1 MNEPENRFQS
11 IDEISKF
18 IADSQEKNQEIN
30 PFDDMYTFQ
39 DAVLSIFP
47 EFHNQVYQVRGEDN
61 IERLFNRIL
70 SASYNAPLEYNS
82 GIGNSQINEIRRIE
96 NDDFLIDNLQVRIEC
111 VWGMFT
117 DCLYDDVLLLELGKV
132 SPYVINGEEYTH
144 VVVTEDGGIYPYE
157 DASSGYIRL
166 DDGVH
171 STKELNLQER
181 RIDNDYRIVVIGT
194 YLSCATLEENDHT
207 LKELQGICR
216 VEPNDIEHLR
226 MEIRK
231 HKAIEVKIRL

>member
-18 IADSQEKNQEIN
+18 ITDSQKKETEID
-30 PFDDMYTFQ
+30 PFDDMHTFQ
-39 DAVLSIFP
+39 NAVLSVFP
-47 EFHNQVYQVRGEDN
+47 EFYDRVYAVRGQDD
-61 IERLFNRIL
+61 IEMLFNRIL
-70 SASYNAPLEYNS
+70 NAKYNFRPEYNS
-82 GIGNSQINEIRRIE
+82 GIGNRQINEIKRIE
-96 NDDFLIDNLQVRIEC
+96 NDDFLIDDLQVRIEC

-207 LKELQGICR
+207 LKELQGIR
-216 VEPNDIEHLR
+216 RIEPNDIEYLR
-226 MEIRK
+226 REIRK